1 MKNTTL
7 KFFQAELAHDEKLT
21 ILAIAIV
28 IILFIFFFVLLIITI
43 CSNPNKNKKAR
54 ESTRIY
60 ILYLNENKVRYF
72 DKNKMNVLKEFG
84 LQDFYQQ
91 FDKESIENVKQWV
104 SNLFSNKKNQ
114 KLFIEAHIK
123 INRYNSKEFVL
134 LEATHINLE
143 EKIIHIESNLLP
155 RLTSTSNKHSGRRF
169 IISYES
175 FSIRFSA
182 LQSLVK
188 KHGICCLFIIYPINS
203 SVSSCANSTL
213 NALTLRCVNKITPYL
228 SKNRSLTF
236 TGVNEFVILDS
247 LSSTRSQ
254 YLQIVNALV
263 RRINMFLATFSLN
276 EEYGVAVGA
285 KFIGNEDVDIKSY
298 ISKCRELSIYA
309 ERNEEDGIAL
319 YSPEIANFD
328 YNSLNYYNE
337 IVSLIHN
344 KSLRI
349 YYTPAIIS
357 NSAEVF
363 EYFAD
368 IRPYGTSL
376 NFTQVVESAISNN
389 LLASIEQIVF
399 QKIDMLFHY
408 NEKVVLYISLPI
420 LQCIVE
426 NDFQVRVSH
435 FSLCLNQDEL
445 YMLENETIN
454 LEDLLSAAKK
464 KGYSLALSFTSVPE
478 AALEDSIL
486 KHFDFFVFEGD
497 LTKNLKMD
505 SHIQANL
512 RMMMNS
518 YQTYNVPI
526 IIKDLLTQA
535 DLEFALASGV
545 EYLLS
550 QAVSLPSSVFE
561 KIDSLK
567 SEKVMSLYEKL
578 N

>member
-188 KHGICCLFIIYPINS
+188 KHGICCLFRIYPINS

-328 YNSLNYYNE
+328 YNSL
-337 IVSLIHN
+337 
-344 KSLRI
+344 
-349 YYTPAIIS
+349 
-357 NSAEVF
+357 
-363 EYFAD
+363 
-368 IRPYGTSL
+368 
-376 NFTQVVESAISNN
+376 
-389 LLASIEQIVF
+389 ASIEQIVF

-420 LQCIVE
+420 LQCIVD

-454 LEDLLSAAKK
+454 LEELLSATKK